1 MFRALERGFCRL
13 RFRGPVRLPLW
24 QAPCV
29 LGMVVLL
36 LSSPGV
42 FAQSPAAEQI
52 VEGKAQIID
61 GDTLQIGT
69 RRVHLYGVDAPE
81 TDQTCERGGKSWRCG
96 MEATYAM
103 AALLEFHWLVCRQR
117 EIDTAGD
124 MVGVCRLGG
133 PKGFSVNRKIVRS
146 GWALALRPSG
156 DDYAAA
162 EQAAR
167 AAKVGLWSGSFV
179 APWEWR
185 RAHET
190 GKTTN

>member
-1 MFRALERGFCRL
+1 MFRPLERGFCSL
-13 RFRGPVRLPLW
+13 RYTGPVRLVFY
-24 QAPCV
+24 V
-29 LGMVVLL
+29 LALVVLL

-42 FAQSPAAEQI
+42 FAQSPVVELIAEGRAQI
-52 VEGKAQIID
+52 VD

-117 EIDTAGD
+117 EINTAGD

-156 DDYAAA
+156 DDYDAD

-179 APWEWR
+179 APWQWR
-185 RAHET
+185 RTHET